1 MALTKV
7 IGSGVGTLA
16 SNVAVTSDDPT
27 ITMTDSSGTND
38 IVTLQSTSGALI
50 VTARDG
56 SSNGEII
63 FKADTGSAV
72 TEHMRINNIGAVTKP
87 LQPAF
92 CVTKDGP
99 LSNLSIN
106 ASTTV
111 TWQTERFDQNSD
123 FSSNTFTAPVTG
135 KYALHVI
142 LYFLQVDADTTYV
155 ETILVTSN
163 DQYSSIFNPTSF
175 DADSAYHTIQINVI
189 ADMDANDTAYVRVYL
204 PNSGSAQMDINADS
218 FFSGALI
225 C

>member
-1 MALTKV
+1 MSPNFAINTV
-7 IGSGVGTLA
+7 HSVVFAT
-16 SNVAVTSDDPT
+16 
-27 ITMTDSSGTND
+27 
-38 IVTLQSTSGALI
+38 
-50 VTARDG
+50 
-56 SSNGEII
+56 EI
-63 FKADTGSAV
+63 
-72 TEHMRINNIGAVTKP
+72 
-87 LQPAF
+87 
-92 CVTKDGP
+92 
-99 LSNLSIN
+99 
-106 ASTTV
+106 
-111 TWQTERFDQNSD
+111 FDQNGD
-123 FSSNTFTAPVTG
+123 FASNTFTAPVTG